1 MYRLIN
7 IISEVVHVVPYE
19 NDFCYTTKQRELFF
33 KDILL
38 LQNIDPASIWNI
50 KDFVFIHDADG
61 NYIYLSQK
69 RIIYSD
75 YGVLTQNKDNNDCLI
90 GYSTSKRI
98 SSGVYEKEYVIL
110 NDEDFTLS
118 ERLLKTTVSFC
129 INDNRHLFGT
139 DSNNIII
146 CYNLYT
152 KNTWHFD
159 LSQFGTYMF
168 RSEGERSYEVQSF
181 IGVVDNVLWV
191 EVSNC
196 TLLALDIETG
206 KLIRRINCLS
216 LVSDNIRIS
225 DGSGNFIL
233 DEKNKRIVWLAW
245 VSLFHINIK
254 NGDIQLI
261 RYFWDDNKNNRWEFG
276 RRTLAEDKIYFV
288 GKKAQEDFY
297 FNKRVGIMDANS
309 GEVLWNEK
317 LDLPDSKGLDT
328 PQVSE
333 DKLYVLATN
342 GDLYIFEKE

>member
-1 MYRLIN
+1 MSSKLYEWKDCWNIFDELIDSLKASNMYRLIN

-118 ERLLKTTVSFC
+118 ERLLKTTISFC

-139 DSNNIII
+139 DVVKDGQWDVQQLKSIVDKLKESNIN
-146 CYNLYT
+146 
-152 KNTWHFD
+152 
-159 LSQFGTYMF
+159 F
-168 RSEGERSYEVQSF
+168 RKITV
-181 IGVVDNVLWV
+181 N
-191 EVSNC
+191 
-196 TLLALDIETG
+196 IET
-206 KLIRRINCLS
+206 
-216 LVSDNIRIS
+216 
-225 DGSGNFIL
+225 F
-233 DEKNKRIVWLAW
+233 
-245 VSLFHINIK
+245 
-254 NGDIQLI
+254 
-261 RYFWDDNKNNRWEFG
+261 
-276 RRTLAEDKIYFV
+276 
-288 GKKAQEDFY
+288 
-297 FNKRVGIMDANS
+297 
-309 GEVLWNEK
+309 
-317 LDLPDSKGLDT
+317 
-328 PQVSE
+328 
-333 DKLYVLATN
+333 
-342 GDLYIFEKE
+342 